1 MAVSSDC
8 FCLLP
13 IEVVLTILSLLPFKE
28 VVRTC
33 VLSKDWLDICKST
46 PNIEFNELFF
56 VKPDQSNETREAQR
70 RAFLEFIK
78 SWIENHK
85 GATIDKFSLSLS
97 MPANV
102 GEIINESVAFATQRG
117 VKELDL
123 DFVDRSKNENG
134 DCSYD
139 SDEALFELPSR
150 VYEHISLESLKLYSC
165 SFIETKVLNFHALKE
180 VSLGWMEVRLTAI
193 KAFLFNC
200 KKLECLSFTRC
211 WNSDKFDLGE
221 EEHMGLT
228 KLFLDKCNFDFD
240 YFRVKAPNLKI
251 FKYCGWINFAVVEI
265 DSLAMEEVDLDFS
278 LESSFE
284 EFGHP
289 IYNLV
294 KDVCTARVLT
304 VCSFVLQVIPTGPEQ
319 LRMEVDMDAR
329 HLIMKTALDDDE
341 FIGISFFLN
350 SCPLLERLTIEIG
363 PKSELSDYEPAFEF
377 TSLLFWIEYL
387 NVCECLISSLEVVEI
402 NGFRGTLNEYRF
414 LEYLIFSGY
423 VLKKIIINMLKDDSG
438 TVMEKF
444 SLRFSMPGNH
454 DSDIIDQCVS
464 FATEHGMKEL
474 ELDFADPN

>member
-1 MAVSSDC
+1 
-8 FCLLP
+8 
-13 IEVVLTILSLLPFKE
+13 
-28 VVRTC
+28 
-33 VLSKDWLDICKST
+33 
-46 PNIEFNELFF
+46 
-56 VKPDQSNETREAQR
+56 
-70 RAFLEFIK
+70 
-78 SWIENHK
+78 
-85 GATIDKFSLSLS
+85 
-97 MPANV
+97 
-102 GEIINESVAFATQRG
+102 
-117 VKELDL
+117 
-123 DFVDRSKNENG
+123 
-134 DCSYD
+134 
-139 SDEALFELPSR
+139 
-150 VYEHISLESLKLYSC
+150 
-165 SFIETKVLNFHALKE
+165 
-180 VSLGWMEVRLTAI
+180 
-193 KAFLFNC
+193 
-200 KKLECLSFTRC
+200 
-211 WNSDKFDLGE
+211 
-221 EEHMGLT
+221 MGLT

-414 LEYLIFSGY
+414 LEYLIFSG
-423 VLKKIIINMLKDDSG
+423 
-438 TVMEKF
+438 
-444 SLRFSMPGNH
+444 FSMPGNH
-454 DSDIIDQCVS
+454 DSDIIDQCNENNIYYGDYDEALFELPEQVYQHEVS
-464 FATEHGMKEL
+464 LGWIEVRLSAIKALLSNYNMLESLSFKRCWNLEKFDLGEEQHTEENLNFSLEYGFEGLGHPLYNTVISTGL
-474 ELDFADPN
+474 ELLGFQSDDMLVQHLIMKTYGFAQEQVLGNHILPQKLPNVPKKIRL